1 MSNCSNCP
9 SNGNCNKDKESCGIK
24 NNPNNHIGKI
34 IAVMSGKGG
43 VGKSTMTVLLA
54 KAYAAMG
61 FSVGIMDADI
71 TGPSIP
77 RLMGLEKEK
86 AYGNGNQEIL
96 TVDDK
101 DGIKTMSINYLIDEE
116 NTPVIWRGPII
127 ANAIKQ
133 FYNEVIWGDLDVLFI
148 DMPPGTG
155 DVALTVMQS
164 LPISGVIMVS
174 TPQPMVSMIVSKAIN
189 MLKQMNVK
197 VFGVIENMA
206 YIECPDCGKK
216 IQLHQSNVEEF
227 VKENQVECLGELPM
241 NNGFSNIRDD
251 ESLPEK
257 DRQQIIELIM
267 PMAQKII
274 HLSESKK

>member
-1 MSNCSNCP
+1 MKRIRP
-9 SNGNCNKDKESCGIK
+9 TAIWQG
-24 NNPNNHIGKI
+24 P
-34 IAVMSGKGG
+34 
-43 VGKSTMTVLLA
+43 KSL
-54 KAYAAMG
+54 
-61 FSVGIMDADI
+61 
-71 TGPSIP
+71 P
-77 RLMGLEKEK
+77 
-86 AYGNGNQEIL
+86 
-96 TVDDK
+96 
-101 DGIKTMSINYLIDEE
+101 
-116 NTPVIWRGPII
+116 
-127 ANAIKQ
+127 KQ